1 MKRVHLN
8 KIGSVTSRLQL
19 RAQAVLGTE
28 IPAQAGVVIAAKV
41 LNSRRTYHTLENP
54 QGRLVPLRPGDVIA
68 GALGFR
74 HALHGFAG
82 KLPTSVKVGD
92 TLQLLNL
99 GGVIGQSSGSSPAL
113 GRPFDLEVLGA
124 VMDFSDGFRGQ
135 SQGLPASIQSPALP
149 SAPLPTDLPPILALV
164 GTSMDSGKT
173 TAASALV
180 SSLSDQGMQVACGK
194 LTGVSLRRDMLTQ
207 EDNGAFL
214 SASFTDFGVVT
225 TNDDNAVA
233 TAHSLIA
240 YLNDHSPDVIV
251 LELGD
256 GLFGPYGVKALLG
269 DVGFRSAIH
278 SFLLCAN
285 DPVGAW
291 GAVRHLHEDYAIR
304 PTVITGP
311 VTDSRVG
318 IDYCKDQLGLPA
330 ANAMLD
336 AAALADFISI
346 SMTEAVG

>member
-19 RAQAVLGTE
+19 RPQAVLGSE
-28 IPAQAGVVIAAKV
+28 IPAQAGVVVAARV
-41 LNSRRTYHTLENP
+41 LNARRSYHTLENP
-54 QGRLVPLRPGDVIA
+54 QGRLVPLRPGEVIA

-82 KLPTSVKVGD
+82 KLPDAVKVGD

-99 GGVIGQSSGSSPAL
+99 GGVIGQSTGSSPVL
-113 GRPFDLEVLGA
+113 GSPFDLKVLGA
-124 VMDFSDGFRGQ
+124 VMDFGNGMRGQ
-135 SQGLPASIQSPALP
+135 TQGQPATIQTPALP
-149 SAPLPTDLPPILALV
+149 PAPLPKELPPILALV

-180 SSLSDQGMQVACGK
+180 SNLSDQGLKVACGK

-207 EDNGAFL
+207 EDNGAFV

-225 TNDDNAVA
+225 TNDENAVA
-233 TAHSLIA
+233 TAYSLVA

-256 GLFGPYGVKALLG
+256 GLFGPYGVQALLT
-269 DVGFRSAIH
+269 DAAFRSAIQ
-278 SFLLCAN
+278 SLVLCAN

-291 GAVRHLHEDYAIR
+291 GAVRHLQEDYAIR
-304 PTVITGP
+304 PAVITGP

-318 IDYCKDQLGLPA
+318 VDYCNQQLGLPA

-336 AAALADFISI
+336 AATLANLLPMSLAG
-346 SMTEAVG
+346 AVS